1 MKTAVIVLG
10 VCLGAGCA
18 TTTSHSTDWLSA
30 DRLSWDKDRYGEAA
44 AVVLFRADRTRLD
57 GLGGSSEVLHHE
69 AIGILKEGGFDL
81 AEVRVPFSTEQEL
94 VVLKARVIQPDGSVR
109 EVLAREVL
117 VDTNGKGERDTQAK
131 FFRFPDVRL
140 GSVLEY
146 LWVVRSPWIIPADDQ
161 DTLGAFPVREYEFE
175 LVGSRQLVLET
186 IEYNSTRP
194 IEVRVL
200 DDGSSRLTFSL
211 KDLPAREPEAW
222 GPHWTFT
229 EPRWAWR
236 VMGMKVS
243 SLVTRDWYRSWSD
256 IVASL
261 ARRAWYGPTTFD
273 GFTARPDL
281 SACRDR
287 KCKVDVATSWIQ
299 EKTST
304 LGVDTNRESKL
315 SEAFQSGRASAKERA
330 LLLRK
335 VLDEAGVETKLA
347 FTTDRLS
354 RQTAQGFPE
363 WAQFNRLLVYVPPQ
377 DSIPRAIAIDLE
389 AEYVRPGQLPPLVL
403 GQPAYVFQE
412 VGFAMG
418 EGQTEGAWLTLEGE
432 RPEEQHQRVVHRAR
446 LEGDGTLLDEAA
458 LEARGEWAESW
469 QRTHK
474 DARAEGLK
482 REVGR
487 IAAGTS
493 PLAKHSKSAW
503 TTCSGREGRCGFGWK
518 MRTPRY
524 AARDGRN
531 WLVPLKALDSFYEFL
546 PATERRQDLHVRSD
560 GFLEE
565 VFELETPA
573 GYHPVHLPDAIE
585 VTGPG
590 VVARVVAERTKTG
603 LRLTRRVTFT
613 PTEVPRA
620 EVSKFLAALAP
631 FIALR
636 NTVIE
641 LEPD

>member
-1 MKTAVIVLG
+1 MSALIVVLG

-18 TTTSHSTDWLSA
+18 TTTTHSTDWLSA
-30 DRLSWDKDRYGEAA
+30 ERLTWDKERYGEAA
-44 AVVLFRADRTRLD
+44 AVVLFRADRTKLD
-57 GLGGSSEVLHHE
+57 GLGGTSEVLHHE
-69 AIGILKEGGFDL
+69 VIGVLKEGGFDL
-81 AEVRVPFSTEQEL
+81 AEVRVPFSKQQEL

-109 EVLAREVL
+109 ELLAREVL

-146 LWVVRSPWIIPADDQ
+146 LWVVRSPWIVPADDQ

-194 IEVRVL
+194 IDVQVL

-211 KDLPAREPEAW
+211 KDLPARQPEPW
-222 GPHWTFT
+222 SPHWTFT

-256 IVASL
+256 VVANF
-261 ARRAWYGPTTFD
+261 ARRAWFGPTTFD

-281 SACRDR
+281 STCRDAR
-287 KCKVDVATSWIQ
+287 CRVDVATSWLQ
-299 EKTST
+299 QKTST

-315 SEAFQSGRASAKERA
+315 AEAFQSGRASAKERA
-330 LLLRK
+330 LMLRK
-335 VLDEAGVETKLA
+335 VLAEAGVETKLA

-363 WAQFNRLLVYVPPQ
+363 WSQLNRLLVYVPAQ
-377 DSIPRAIAIDLE
+377 ESIPRALAIDLE
-389 AEYVRPGQLPPLVL
+389 SEYVRPGQLPPLVL
-403 GQPAYVFQE
+403 GQPAFVFQE
-412 VGFAMG
+412 VGLALG
-418 EGQTEGAWLTLEGE
+418 DGLTEGAWQTLEGE
-432 RPEEQHQRVVHRAR
+432 RAGEQHQRLVHQAR
-446 LEGDGTLLDEAA
+446 LEADGTLLDDAT
-458 LEARGEWAESW
+458 LEARGEWAETW

-474 DARAEGLK
+474 DSRTEGLK

-493 PLAKHSKSAW
+493 PLAKHSKSEW
-503 TTCSGREGRCGFGWK
+503 TACSGLEGRCGFTWK

-524 AARDGRN
+524 AVRDGRN
-531 WLVPLKALDSFYEFL
+531 WLVPLKALDALYEFF
-546 PATERRQDLHVRSD
+546 PSAARRQDLHVRSD
-560 GFLEE
+560 GFVEE
-565 VFELETPA
+565 LFELETPT
-573 GYHPVHLPDAIE
+573 GYHPVHLPDVIDA
-585 VTGPG
+585 TGPG
-590 VVARVVAERTKTG
+590 VAVRVAAERTRTG
-603 LRLTRRVTFT
+603 LRLSRRVTFT
-613 PTEVPRA
+613 PTA
-620 EVSKFLAALAP
+620 VSPADSAKFLAALAP